1 VFDREIESWR
11 KFVSSVLIDLRR
23 LAIVYSVAI
32 LAPLT
37 IGFLVELWIDVDFS
51 LIVVAGFVSLPLVV
65 FFVCRTA
72 LAEMERV
79 VQMVAPSE
87 EEESNELI
95 REGPQQPA

>member
-1 VFDREIESWR
+1 M
-11 KFVSSVLIDLRR
+11 SSVLIDLRR

-32 LAPLT
+32 LVPLT

-87 EEESNELI
+87 EEESNELT